1 MKLEQVALGGR
12 RQDAISNLCPSQAS
26 GTRTSPF
33 HREPWS
39 GIGRRSGRLD
49 RGYRGDTSMWRS
61 ALAGRIHGCRRWSRS
76 ASNVVA
82 TMWGAAHDRKLG
94 TRGAVL
100 GVLGDREREPLVV
113 QAHVCAGGRR
123 RARISYAAPRRVVS
137 ARLSAGREEV
147 AQHPLDIVDYDGA
160 VALP

>member
-1 MKLEQVALGGR
+1 MKLEQIALGGR

-39 GIGRRSGRLD
+39 
-49 RGYRGDTSMWRS
+49 
-61 ALAGRIHGCRRWSRS
+61 RS

-94 TRGAVL
+94 RAGRCSAFLATASANRSWHRLMCAPVAG
-100 GVLGDREREPLVV
+100 GVLAYRTLRLVASSAPGCPRAV
-113 QAHVCAGGRR
+113 RRWCSIHWTSSTTMVPSPCLECENRDGYYTRVGVCC
-123 RARISYAAPRRVVS
+123 RAATSTALLLFTAA
-137 ARLSAGREEV
+137 
-147 AQHPLDIVDYDGA
+147 ITT
-160 VALP
+160 

>member
-1 MKLEQVALGGR
+1 M
-12 RQDAISNLCPSQAS
+12 
-26 GTRTSPF
+26 TR
-33 HREPWS
+33 
-39 GIGRRSGRLD
+39 GD
-49 RGYRGDTSMWRS
+49 CVDTSMWRS

-94 TRGAVL
+94 TRGRCSAFLATASANRSWHRLMCAPVAG
-100 GVLGDREREPLVV
+100 GVLAL
-113 QAHVCAGGRR
+113 
-123 RARISYAAPRRVVS
+123 SYAAPRRVVS

-160 VALP
+160 VALPGV